1 MAPSLPPIPASRYHR
16 VDGRGSGKGAALAA
30 VLGAL
35 LLACSARAADPARS
49 ATIPDPP
56 TTTSTSTLAAST
68 APAPTATPGDRPD
81 RANRARSAP
90 DWLGRRTLPT
100 GPDGRVEVPQTTP
113 AELRDRRL
121 VTVDHLPPPPSEAFV
136 STIEPVPADVL
147 ARSTW
152 SPDCPVTPDDLAYV
166 TVAFW
171 GFDGQPHTGELLVG
185 SAAASDIVAVLEQL
199 HRARFPIEEMRVV
212 TRADLEARPTGDG
225 NNTTAFVCRAVTGG
239 TSFSQHAYGLAIDLN
254 PFHNP
259 YQRQQLVLP
268 ELAGA
273 YLDRE
278 RPVPGMVLE
287 GGPVVEAFE
296 QIGWWWG
303 GRWRSL
309 KDYQHFSHNN
319 R

>member
-1 MAPSLPPIPASRYHR
+1 M
-16 VDGRGSGKGAALAA
+16 LAA

-68 APAPTATPGDRPD
+68 APDPAATPGDQPD
-81 RANRARSAP
+81 RVNGARPAP

-113 AELRDRRL
+113 EELRDRRL
-121 VTVDHLPPPPSEAFV
+121 VTVDRLPPPPSDAFV

-225 NNTTAFVCRAVTGG
+225 NNTTAFVCRPVTGG
-239 TSFSQHAYGLAIDLN
+239 TSFSEHAYGLAIDIN
-254 PFHNP
+254 PFLNP
-259 YQRQQLVLP
+259 YQRDDLVLP
-268 ELAGA
+268 ELAGH
-273 YLDRE
+273 YLDRDLGQD
-278 RPVPGMVLE
+278 GMIV
-287 GGPVVEAFE
+287 GGDVVVEAFSA
-296 QIGWWWG
+296 IGWAWG
-303 GRWRSL
+303 GNWRSL
-309 KDYQHFSHNN
+309 KDYQHFSHNG